1 MSDDP
6 LVSVVTPT
14 WNRPR
19 RILDAIRTVNR
30 QNYPNIEHVIVDGNS
45 DVPIDE
51 AIAESDVTTEDSVEL
66 VLEIQSQNEG
76 LSAARNRG
84 IELADGEF
92 IAFLDDDDEW
102 HRDKLTRQ
110 VRKGQSTDAGVIYS
124 GVEQQVNDRIIAT
137 QIPTVQGDITR
148 DLLTG
153 TPIKSPSTVMVRPD
167 VADEID
173 GFDPRFDTY
182 EDLDFYIRASKVTT
196 FDGVRDVLVTR
207 QHHESQISRD
217 YCNKRDISV
226 PLLREKHQALAE
238 RYGVENEFN
247 TTLESI
253 LGASA
258 IDAGEFRAARTHYFR
273 AFCRS
278 PTRATL
284 INLLAVAGG
293 GLTYRP
299 LRYIRRRL

>member
-1 MSDDP
+1 
-6 LVSVVTPT
+6 
-14 WNRPR
+14 
-19 RILDAIRTVNR
+19 
-30 QNYPNIEHVIVDGNS
+30 
-45 DVPIDE
+45 
-51 AIAESDVTTEDSVEL
+51 
-66 VLEIQSQNEG
+66 
-76 LSAARNRG
+76 
-84 IELADGEF
+84 
-92 IAFLDDDDEW
+92 
-102 HRDKLTRQ
+102 
-110 VRKGQSTDAGVIYS
+110 
-124 GVEQQVNDRIIAT
+124 
-137 QIPTVQGDITR
+137 
-148 DLLTG
+148 
-153 TPIKSPSTVMVRPD
+153 MVRPD

-278 PTRATL
+278 PTTDTL
-284 INLLAVAGG
+284 INFLAVAGG

-299 LRYIRRRL
+299 LRYVRRRL